1 MKNIVIEKLA
11 DGFGIDRFKV
21 GNVQIRLYKGERRN
35 ITSLDIIRDACAVI
49 AVATSE
55 INAEVQ
61 ERKRRRLSS
70 FFSIPM
76 STSQPQKKLTSRII
90 DGVNDVDDCDI
101 DMENNICMSN
111 DTTHNS
117 TERGTKRKSYS
128 MVISS
133 DNNISST
140 NSSSSSSSGTSNNS
154 SSSSGSSNDT
164 IEQLNRN
171 ILCITTLLSTV
182 HGLNV
187 KSVKTNIKNYFDQR
201 DLELEDCGFEY
212 TSYVDPTDERQ
223 IWSMQKELNRR
234 AKAERTIGTS
244 TNIQWSQHGHKNEQR
259 MNKAI
264 DQLMISKYSK
274 KTEKLITTERI

>member
-1 MKNIVIEKLA
+1 
-11 DGFGIDRFKV
+11 
-21 GNVQIRLYKGERRN
+21 YKGEVRN

-61 ERKRRRLSS
+61 ERKRRRLSES
-70 FFSIPM
+70 YVSITM
-76 STSQPQKKLTSRII
+76 STSQSPKKLTSRKLSLPMPTSQSQKLWESRKL
-90 DGVNDVDDCDI
+90 DVDGFDDFDI
-101 DMENNICMSN
+101 DTENNICMSN
-111 DTTHNS
+111 ATTQNI
-117 TERGTKRKSYS
+117 TERGRKRKSVMS
-128 MVISS
+128 TI
-133 DNNISST
+133 NSST
-140 NSSSSSSSGTSNNS
+140 SSSSTSNNS

-187 KSVKTNIKNYFDQR
+187 NSVKRNIKNYFDQR

-244 TNIQWSQHGHKNEQR
+244 TNIQWSKHTQNGIK

-274 KTEKLITTERI
+274 KTEKLQQQEYDIMDKILRVDYT